1 MASTITM
8 YSTVWCGHCRRL
20 KRELEAAGIDYVE
33 VDVDQDSGHDEAIMA
48 ATGGYRTVPTV
59 AVGGRLLVN
68 PSASEVRRAL
78 AGRE

>member
-1 MASTITM
+1 M

-33 VDVDQDSGHDEAIMA
+33 VDVDQEPGHDEVIMA

-59 AVGGRLLVN
+59 VVGGRLLVN
-68 PSASEVRRAL
+68 PSASEVVRAV
-78 AGRE
+78 GSRE

>member
-1 MASTITM
+1 VTATITM

-33 VDVDQDSGHDEAIMA
+33 VDIDQNSGHDDAIMA
-48 ATGGYRTVPTV
+48 AAGGYRTVPTV

-68 PSASEVRRAL
+68 PSASDVKRAL
-78 AGRE
+78 GSPE